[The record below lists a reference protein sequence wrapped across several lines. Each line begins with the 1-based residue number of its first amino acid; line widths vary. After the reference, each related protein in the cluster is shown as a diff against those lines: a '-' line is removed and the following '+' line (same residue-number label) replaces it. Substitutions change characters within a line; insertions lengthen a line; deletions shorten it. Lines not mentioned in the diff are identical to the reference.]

1 MTINLQDGFIHVET
15 DLTKPVL
22 PMMFWKE
29 ILRVGFVPERME
41 VWATGTFDA
50 HSFSLDGAFWP
61 LLNIGPAEGGP
72 RRGHFRIVEGG
83 EDPPKVEFL
92 D

>member
-1 MTINLQDGFIHVET
+1 MET
-15 DLTKPVL
+15 DPTKPAL
-22 PMMFWKE
+22 PSAFWKE
-29 ILRVGFVPERME
+29 IQRVGFVPERME

-50 HSFSLDGAFWP
+50 HSFALDGARWP
-61 LLNIGPAEGGP
+61 LVNKGPADGGP
-72 RRGHFRIVEGG
+72 RRARFRVVDGG